1 MSKAKTKFKT
11 DIKMSRQWAMPNSK
25 TFKIKPI
32 RELIA
37 KVVKEYAEEVGRP
50 IVVIDPFANEGSILE
65 EFDGIEVTYI
75 YISNDLD
82 TQYDTD
88 YHLEASEFISMF
100 EDGSVD
106 IVLYDTV
113 YSPRQLSEVY
123 KEHGLS
129 VNMQTTQSSYWG
141 NQKKEISRITKQGGK
156 VLTFGWNSG
165 GIGKVNGFEIEEILL
180 VPHGGWHNDTIC
192 AVDVRQ

>member
-1 MSKAKTKFKT
+1 MSKEKTKFKT

-50 IVVIDPFANEGSILE
+50 ITVIDPFANEGSILE
-65 EFDGIEVTYI
+65 EFDGLEVTYI
-75 YISNDLD
+75 TNDLD

-88 YHLEASEFISMF
+88 YHLEASAFISMF
-100 EDGSVD
+100 EDDSVD
-106 IVLYDTV
+106 IVLYDPP
-113 YSPRQLSEVY
+113 YSTRQISEVY

-129 VNMQTTQSSYWG
+129 VNMQTTQASYWG
-141 NQKKEISRITKQGGK
+141 NQKKEISRITKHGGK
-156 VLTFGWNSG
+156 VITFGWNSG
-165 GIGKVNGFEIEEILL
+165 GIGKSNGFEIEEVLL

-192 AVDVRQ
+192 TVDVRQ

>member
-65 EFDGIEVTYI
+65 EFDGLEVTYI
-75 YISNDLD
+75 TNDLD

-100 EDGSVD
+100 EDDSVD
-106 IVLYDTV
+106 IVLYDPP
-113 YSPRQLSEVY
+113 YSTRQISEVY
-123 KEHGLS
+123 KEHGLA

-141 NQKKEISRITKQGGK
+141 NQKKEISRITKHGGK
-156 VLTFGWNSG
+156 VITFGWNSG
-165 GIGKVNGFEIEEILL
+165 GIGKSNGFEIEEVLL

-192 AVDVRQ
+192 TVDVRQ

>member
-1 MSKAKTKFKT
+1 MSKTKTKFKT

-37 KVVKEYAEEVGRP
+37 KVVHEYAEEVGRP
-50 IVVIDPFANEGSILE
+50 MVVIDPFANEGSILE
-65 EFDGIEVTYI
+65 EFDGLEVEYI
-75 YISNDLD
+75 TNDID

-88 YHLEASEFISMF
+88 YHLEASAFLSLF
-100 EDGSVD
+100 EPESVD
-106 IVLYDTV
+106 IVLYDPP
-113 YSPRQLSEVY
+113 YSTRQISEVY
-123 KEHGLS
+123 KEHGLA

-141 NQKKEISRITKQGGK
+141 NQKKNISLLTKQGGK

-165 GIGKVNGFEIEEILL
+165 GIGKSNGFEIEEVLL

-192 AVDVRQ
+192 TVDVRQ

>member
-1 MSKAKTKFKT
+1 MSKAKPKFKT

-25 TFKIKPI
+25 TFKIKTI

-65 EFDGIEVTYI
+65 EFDGLEVGYI
-75 YISNDLD
+75 TNDLD

-100 EDGSVD
+100 EDDSVD
-106 IVLYDTV
+106 IVLYDPP
-113 YSPRQLSEVY
+113 YSPWQISEVY

-129 VNMQTTQSSYWG
+129 VNMQTTQASYWG

-156 VLTFGWNSG
+156 VITFGWNSG
-165 GIGKVNGFEIEEILL
+165 GIGKVNGFEIQEVLI

-192 AVDVRQ
+192 TVDERQ

>member
-1 MSKAKTKFKT
+1 MSKDKTKFKT
-11 DIKMSRQWAMPNSK
+11 DIKMRRQWAMPNSK

-37 KVVKEYAEEVGRP
+37 KVVKEYAEEIGRP
-50 IVVIDPFANEGSILE
+50 IVVIDPFANEGSILK
-65 EFDGIEVTYI
+65 EFDGVEVEYI
-75 YISNDLD
+75 TNDLD

-100 EDGSVD
+100 EDDSVD
-106 IVLYDTV
+106 IVLYDPV

-123 KEHGLS
+123 KEHGMS
-129 VNMQTTQSSYWG
+129 VTMETTQSSYWG

-156 VLTFGWNSG
+156 VITFGWNSG
-165 GIGKVNGFEIEEILL
+165 GIGKSNGFEIEEVLL

-192 AVDVRQ
+192 TVDERQ